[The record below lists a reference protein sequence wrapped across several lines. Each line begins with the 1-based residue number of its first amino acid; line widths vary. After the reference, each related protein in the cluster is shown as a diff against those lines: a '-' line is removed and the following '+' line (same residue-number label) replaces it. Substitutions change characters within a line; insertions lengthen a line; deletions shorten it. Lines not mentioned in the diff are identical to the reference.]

1 MIGPRSARSRS
12 TDITKGL
19 ELKMRSTLMKNVLR
33 IPENAV
39 SGQGVTT
46 GYFPRVA
53 LHFAPPALPSIEL
66 PFTRPV
72 YCVPPAVK
80 VI

>member
-1 MIGPRSARSRS
+1 MS
-12 TDITKGL
+12 TDITKEL
-19 ELKMRSTLMKNVLR
+19 ELKMRSTRMKNVLR
-33 IPENAV
+33 IPIMRCARQDVTAV
-39 SGQGVTT
+39 
-46 GYFPRVA
+46 YLPRVA

>member
-1 MIGPRSARSRS
+1 
-12 TDITKGL
+12 
-19 ELKMRSTLMKNVLR
+19 MRSTRMKNVLR
-33 IPENAV
+33 IPIMRCARQDVTAV
-39 SGQGVTT
+39 
-46 GYFPRVA
+46 YLPRVA
-53 LHFAPPALPSIEL
+53 LHFVPPALPSIEL